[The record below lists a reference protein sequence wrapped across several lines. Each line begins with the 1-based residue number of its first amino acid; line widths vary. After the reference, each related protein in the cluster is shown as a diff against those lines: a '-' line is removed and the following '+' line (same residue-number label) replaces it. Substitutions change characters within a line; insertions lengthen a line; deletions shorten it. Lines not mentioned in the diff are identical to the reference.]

1 MANKTYSIVINGLQE
16 SIKAV
21 DALNSSL
28 GELDKKIK
36 ALEGKAV
43 KIGSTSSGGGSKS
56 SSTGALSEEEKIQK
70 QIEQL
75 EEKRIAHSKE
85 IYQNYL
91 AAKDVL
97 KEVDNDQ
104 KSIAATERLQAKS
117 YSNTIQ
123 GMKQELADIKSA
135 MQTVDLGDTDQLDKM
150 TQRAKELNDSLK
162 KIEESY
168 GQFGRNVGNYAEGVA
183 EGFQKITINIGG
195 TVREFA
201 NAREA
206 SRTLNNE
213 LKTMAVNGQ
222 QGTKEFKDLQK
233 AVATLN
239 SDIKDATV
247 SSKAMDNLLDTMQSI
262 AAIGS
267 VTKGFSALFGFDDTE
282 IEKSIQKLVALQNVM
297 QGIEKINQQMNTGEG
312 IGGWLSKGN
321 AAIDSLV
328 EKLTGANKAQ
338 VALNASTTA
347 GKTASEGLA
356 VAETAQAAATTTAT
370 VATKALSVALKTIG
384 IGLII
389 SAVAYLITY
398 WKEIYKWFTDT
409 IPALKNLSTW
419 FDKIKAVVMGVGS
432 AIVNYMVQPFATL
445 AKTIKAL
452 IEGNFSE
459 IPNIISNG
467 LKKTF
472 NIVGNF
478 QKGYNKEIERQQT
491 EHNRK
496 VRENQKKAN
505 EELLKDEEA
514 KYGQSHKRTQ
524 EYLKKQLALTDKGS
538 DEYKDLQ
545 RKLWEDERREREE
558 HNSKSLST
566 QKQANRDEL
575 EAQRDLNNL
584 KIANMKEGLNKV
596 LTQLE
601 EERKQRLAK
610 VEADGIM
617 VGERQ
622 AEINKLYDKK
632 IYDAKKEWAEN
643 VEKVYRDMWDKIYNY
658 SLETTRKIAEVSS
671 LSGEVNTQGHE
682 QIKHSYY
689 YKDVNGRDVTSSYGV
704 QGKNQLSKETQE
716 ILGLDQQFN
725 RKLSDIYEA
734 RKHSIEDYWTNR
746 ITMETRFAK
755 DNYDT
760 QLKLEN
766 DSYQKELRDS
776 KAHYDDMFKT
786 LQNNLESGLTS
797 QEEYFETSQR
807 LLKDWTDRDET
818 LRKEHS
824 LKVQKLE
831 QDKTKK
837 LQDTNANYYRERLQE
852 LRDFQTAISNLES
865 KQPVYNAW
873 EIINLG
879 ETKKNNENLLKSYE
893 TLSQDIVKLK
903 DDLQKKLDAKQISFD
918 EFQNANRELDRFAED
933 VGQKM
938 DKVKRELTITDQIG
952 KFIQS
957 INQYVQR
964 GLQAVQTVM
973 SAIEEYQD
981 YEFDKL
987 QEEIDKENKML
998 EDKLDY
1004 QESLINEHKSKVDS
1018 IEDELAN
1025 SRGDRRQH
1033 LIDQLNAEMAAEREA
1048 AKEKQRLQ
1056 KEQDRLDAKQDA
1068 LDKKRKEAEYKR
1080 NLMSIIVSTA
1090 MATANGLA
1098 TQPFVP
1104 VGIAMGALATTL
1116 GMVQYALAKQQKP
1129 YRVGGQLEGG
1139 LVRGKR
1145 HTQGGVP
1152 VGNTGIEVE
1161 GDEMIIR
1168 RESTLPNIDLLNYIN
1183 KSQKKIDLD
1192 DMIDFY
1198 SSGKFK
1204 KHISSISP
1212 KTKFADG
1219 GQITLPSTID
1229 VFDNKVITA
1238 LDAYSNR
1245 PIYVTVTDIENRMEQ
1260 VKYVRTLAGV
1270 GQN

>member
-43 KIGSTSSGGGSKS
+43 KVGSTSSGGGSKS

-183 EGFQKITINIGG
+183 EGLSKVKINVGG
-195 TVREFA
+195 TVREFD
-201 NAREA
+201 NAKQAAKE
-206 SRTLNNE
+206 LGNE

-262 AAIGS
+262 ASIGS
-267 VTKGFSALFGFDDTE
+267 ITKGFSALFGFDDTE

-297 QGIEKINQQMNTGEG
+297 QGIEKLNQQMNTGEG

-321 AAIDSLV
+321 AAIDSFV
-328 EKLTGANKAQ
+328 QKLTGANKAQ
-338 VALNASTTA
+338 EALNASTTA

-356 VAETAQAAATTTAT
+356 AAETAQAAATSTAT
-370 VATKALSVALKTIG
+370 VATKALSVALKAIG
-384 IGLII
+384 IGLVI
-389 SAVAYLITY
+389 SAIATLITY
-398 WKEIYKWFTDT
+398 WEDIYKWMTDT
-409 IPALKNLSTW
+409 VSVLKNLETW
-419 FDKIKAVVMGVGS
+419 FEKIRAAAVGVGS
-432 AIVNYMVQPFATL
+432 AVLNFMVQPFATL
-445 AKTIKAL
+445 AKIIKAL

-472 NIVGNF
+472 DVVGNY
-478 QKGYNKEIERQQT
+478 QKGYHKEIERQQT
-491 EHNRK
+491 EHNKK

-524 EYLKKQLALTDKGS
+524 EYLKKQLALTEKGS

-558 HNSKSLST
+558 NNKKSLAS

-622 AEINKLYDKK
+622 VEINKLYDKK
-632 IYDAKKEWAEN
+632 IYDAKKEWAEK
-643 VEKVYRDMWDKIYNY
+643 VEKAYRDMWDNIYNY
-658 SLETTRKIAEVSS
+658 SLETTRKMADLTS
-671 LSGEVNTQGHE
+671 LSGEVKSQELEQG
-682 QIKHSYY
+682 KGNLF
-689 YKDVNGRDVTSSYGV
+689 YKDIYGRDITSSYGV
-704 QGKNQLSKETQE
+704 QGKNQLSKGTQE
-716 ILGLDQQFN
+716 SLGLDKQIN
-725 RKLSDIYEA
+725 RQLSDIYEA
-734 RKHSIEDYWTNR
+734 RLKTIEDYWKKR
-746 ITMETRFAK
+746 IETEIASANA
-755 DNYDT
+755 NYDA

-766 DSYQKELRDS
+766 ESYQKELRDTA
-776 KAHYDDMFKT
+776 AHAEDMKHQT
-786 LQNNLESGLTS
+786 YLQYSAGTITAEQYYEVLG
-797 QEEYFETSQR
+797 R
-807 LLKDWTDRDET
+807 LVE
-818 LRKEHS
+818 EHS
-824 LKVQKLE
+824 DRTEAITKLHDEKLKKLE
-831 QDKTKK
+831 QDKIKNS
-837 LQDTNANYYRERLQE
+837 QNTNANYYRERLQE

-873 EIINLG
+873 GIYNIG

-893 TLSQDIVKLK
+893 TLAEDIVKLK
-903 DDLQKKLDAKQISFD
+903 DDLQKKLDAKEISFD
-918 EFQNANRELDRFAED
+918 EFQNANRELDRFVED

-938 DKVKRELTITDQIG
+938 DKVKRELTIGDQIG

-957 INQYVQR
+957 INQYVQA
-964 GLQAVQTVM
+964 GFQAVQTVM
-973 SAIEEYQD
+973 NALSDYQD
-981 YEFDKL
+981 YQFDKE
-987 QEEIDKENKML
+987 QEELDKYNEML
-998 EDKLDY
+998 DKKLDE
-1004 QESLINEHKSKVDS
+1004 QQDIIEKHKSNVDS

-1033 LIDQLNAEMAAEREA
+1033 LIDQLNAEISAQRAAQAEEKRIQ
-1048 AKEKQRLQ
+1048 KEKEATER
-1056 KEQDRLDAKQDA
+1056 KQEA
-1068 LDKKRKEAEYKR
+1068 LEKKRREAEYKR
-1080 NLMSIIVSTA
+1080 NLMQIMVSTA

-1098 TQPFVP
+1098 TQPFIP
-1104 VGIAMGALATTL
+1104 VGLAMGALATTL

-1129 YRVGGQLEGG
+1129 YAKGGQLEGG
-1139 LVRGKR
+1139 VA
-1145 HTQGGVP
+1145 
-1152 VGNTGIEVE
+1152 VGNRHRDGGIPVLGGRASIE
-1161 GDEMIIR
+1161 GGEFITNR
-1168 RESTLPNIDLLNYIN
+1168 LSTANNIDLLEFIN
-1183 KSQKKIDLD
+1183 SKKSKVDVSDL
-1192 DMIDFY
+1192 IEFY
-1198 SSGKFK
+1198 SSGTVK
-1204 KHISSISP
+1204 KNISGI
-1212 KTKFADG
+1212 KTKFEDG
-1219 GQITLPSTID
+1219 GYIPTLPNSID
-1229 VFDNKVITA
+1229 AFDDRLIQSFEN
-1238 LDAYSNR
+1238 YSNR

-1260 VKYVRTLAGV
+1260 VRYVRTLAGL
-1270 GQN
+1270 